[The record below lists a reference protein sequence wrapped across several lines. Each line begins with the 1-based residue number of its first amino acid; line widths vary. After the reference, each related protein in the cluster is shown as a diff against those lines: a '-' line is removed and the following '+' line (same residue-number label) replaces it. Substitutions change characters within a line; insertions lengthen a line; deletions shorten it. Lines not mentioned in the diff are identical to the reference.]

1 MQAMNRALLQF
12 AGEFGIMAGR
22 SKEKTAVMTK

>member
-1 MQAMNRALLQF
+1 MDRALLQF
-12 AGEFGIMAGR
+12 AGEFGIMTGR